1 MLRHIPF
8 LKAVLFYTLT
18 AFGGPQGHIGMMI
31 RTFVNKRHDVTEE
44 ELIEYNAFCQ
54 IIPGPSST
62 QTIMLI
68 GWKRGGIPLAL
79 VTLLI
84 WMLPAML
91 IMTVFS
97 FLIYYLSA
105 ATLPE
110 HLFRFIH
117 PMAVG
122 FAAYAAFKMMRKSV
136 NNPMTYGIML
146 FALAITVIIRTAWLF
161 PVMLLLG
168 GIMTNFS
175 KKRIIPSREPPKP
188 IRWINLWLFALVF
201 ALIGIASELAR
212 IYDWEYRRLAHI
224 AENFYR
230 FGSIVFGG
238 SQALLPMMLVQFVA
252 LPERRGIL
260 APISAADIM
269 TGYGLVQ
276 AVPGP
281 VFSVSAFVGGMMMS
295 TYGPVWQVIGSL
307 VATLSILFPSTL
319 LLLFFFPVY
328 QNLKKHV
335 IIYRALE
342 GINAVIVGIIWA
354 SAIILFME
362 INKGSFDVLSVV
374 WTLAT
379 FAVLQF
385 TRLPAPVLVVVSLAL
400 GFVF

>member
-8 LKAVLFYTLT
+8 LKAVLYYTLT

-31 RTFVNKRHDVTEE
+31 KTFVHKRHDVTEE

-54 IIPGPSST
+54 ILPGPSST

-79 VTLLI
+79 LTLLI
-84 WMLPAML
+84 WILPALL
-91 IMTVFS
+91 IMTAFS

-105 ATLPE
+105 AKLPE

-122 FAAYAAFKMMRKSV
+122 FAAYAAYKMMRKSV
-136 NNPMTYGIML
+136 NNPMTYSIML
-146 FALAITVIIRTAWLF
+146 FAIAATLVIRTAWLF
-161 PVMLLLG
+161 PVMLVLG

-175 KKRIIPSREPPKP
+175 KKRIAPSKESPKP

-201 ALIGIASELAR
+201 FIIGIVSEAAR
-212 IYDWEYRRLAHI
+212 IYNWEHRRLAHI

-238 SQALLPMMLVQFVA
+238 SQALLPMMLIQFVA

-260 APISAADIM
+260 APISATDIM

-295 TYGPVWQVIGSL
+295 VYGPLWQIAGSL
-307 VATLSILFPSTL
+307 VATICIYIPSTL

-342 GINAVIVGIIWA
+342 GIYAVIVGIIWA
-354 SAIILFME
+354 SAVILFME
-362 INKGSFDVLSVV
+362 INKASFDWVSVIWTILS
-374 WTLAT
+374 
-379 FAVLQF
+379 FCVLQF
-385 TRLPAPVLVVVSLAL
+385 TRLPAPLLVVVSLIL
-400 GFVF
+400 GWWF

>member
-1 MLRHIPF
+1 MLRHTPF
-8 LKAVLFYTLT
+8 LKAVLYYTLT

-31 RTFVNKRHDVTEE
+31 KTFVHKRHDITEE

-54 IIPGPSST
+54 ILPGPSST

-79 VTLLI
+79 LTLLI

-97 FLIYYLSA
+97 FLIYYLSV

-122 FAAYAAFKMMRKSV
+122 FASYAAFKMMRKSV

-146 FALAITVIIRTAWLF
+146 FAIVATLIIRTAWLF
-161 PVMLLLG
+161 PLMLVLG

-175 KKRIIPSREPPKP
+175 KKRIAPSREMPKP

-201 ALIGIASELAR
+201 IIIGIVSEVAR

-238 SQALLPMMLVQFVA
+238 SQALLPMMLIQFVA

-260 APISAADIM
+260 APVSAADIM

-295 TYGPVWQVIGSL
+295 AYGPFWQIAGSI
-307 VATLSILFPSTL
+307 VATLCIFFPSTL

-342 GINAVIVGIIWA
+342 GIYAVIVGIIWA
-354 SAIILFME
+354 SAVILFME
-362 INKGSFDVLSVV
+362 INKTSFDWLSIV
-374 WTLAT
+374 WTVVS
-379 FAVLQF
+379 FCVLQF
-385 TRLPAPVLVVVSLAL
+385 TRLPAPILVVVSLVL
-400 GFVF
+400 GWLF